1 MAAGTDSR
9 WLRILRRLGLEP
21 SPIVPPTNPPGN
33 EGDEGAE
40 PPMAETAVKKTQNLW
55 QGILINLVIACFVFF
70 FAYGI
75 FVFLTGYR
83 FTSTGVGAILAIISL
98 VYFGYGGLRPVPV
111 GFLAAPLFLGKRV
124 WSFVL
129 DEGWTWY
136 WPSPIG
142 DINENDVR
150 KRSLDISATK
160 VLTKD
165 RVAIEIDFSIEI
177 EIVDIARYLGVV
189 NPDDLLQRA
198 VDGGARLI
206 IAMIPS
212 ENVADA
218 RISILQLLENGTK
231 RGELLEDMRDLLVD
245 QKDKTRLE
253 ELELAGL
260 SPHARSEWGVRI
272 IATRINSVRLPKE
285 IEDARA
291 NIQVEKAQ
299 ALAEEIEARNVDNLI
314 KIYQG
319 SDDQD
324 KLSRIE
330 ALKAAQF
337 ERGKR
342 IGIDIS
348 GNASDLVKA
357 GAAAGGIIN
366 PKNQG

>member
-9 WLRILRRLGLEP
+9 WSRILRRLGLEIG
-21 SPIVPPTNPPGN
+21 PIVPPTNPPEN
-33 EGDEGAE
+33 EGGEREE

-55 QGILINLVIACFVFF
+55 QGILISLVIACFVFF

-83 FTSTGVGAILAIISL
+83 FTSTGVGIILAIISL
-98 VYFGYGGLRPVPV
+98 VYFLYGGIRAVPV
-111 GFLAAPLFLGKRV
+111 GYLAAPLFLGKRV

-142 DINENDVR
+142 DINQNDVR
-150 KRSLDISATK
+150 KRSLDVPVAE

-165 RVAIEIDFSIEI
+165 KIAVKIDFSAEV
-177 EIVDIARYLGVV
+177 EIVDVSRYLGVDKPDELFSKAV
-189 NPDDLLQRA
+189 N
-198 VDGGARLI
+198 GGVRLI
-206 IAMIPS
+206 AAKIQA
-212 ENVADA
+212 ENIADA
-218 RISILQLLENGTK
+218 RIPILQLLQNGKSTGK
-231 RGELLEDMRDLLVD
+231 KVVDLEHLLED
-245 QKDKTRLE
+245 QDKI
-253 ELELAGL
+253 ELEALELIGL
-260 SPHARSEWGVRI
+260 TPHARSQWGIKI
-272 IATRINSVRLPKE
+272 ITARLGSVRLPEE
-285 IEDARA
+285 IEAASA
-291 NIQVEKAQ
+291 NILVEKKQ
-299 ALAEEIEARNVDNLI
+299 AAAEEIEARNVDNLI

-324 KLSRIE
+324 KLSRLE

-337 ERGKR
+337 ERNKR

-357 GAAAGGIIN
+357 GAAAGGIV